1 MLDIACSL
9 FFQGTSL
16 SSACESGQVTFL
28 DGLKLVSDSLN
39 DDSEEGNNADDINP
53 FRNLR
58 YMYTITLILLLSYLS
73 MKESMF
79 DSPGPEDFVCL

>member
-16 SSACESGQVTFL
+16 SSASESGQVTFL
-28 DGLKLVSDSLN
+28 DGLKLVSDSLK

-58 YMYTITLILLLSYLS
+58 YMCVFVVYNFCSTC
-73 MKESMF
+73 
-79 DSPGPEDFVCL
+79 DSSFL

>member
-1 MLDIACSL
+1 MPKTFTQDIACSL

-16 SSACESGQVTFL
+16 SSACKSDQMTFL
-28 DGLKLVSDSLN
+28 DGLKLVSDSLK

-58 YMYTITLILLLSYLS
+58 YMYAFVFY
-73 MKESMF
+73 
-79 DSPGPEDFVCL
+79 DFFHL

>member
-28 DGLKLVSDSLN
+28 DGLKLVSDSLK

-58 YMYTITLILLLSYLS
+58 YMYVFVFYNFCSTC
-73 MKESMF
+73 
-79 DSPGPEDFVCL
+79 DSSFL